1 MAKIYLNNKFVGI
14 IEITDT
20 KEVRRIENAGFRI
33 KMIEK
38 A

>member
-1 MAKIYLNNKFVGI
+1 MAKIYLNNNFVGT

-20 KEVRRIENAGFRI
+20 KEIRRIENAGFRI